1 MLRFKIFVS
10 TLPLILAGLFVQGEP
25 AATNRPCIAL
35 GDASVQIAPTPWKA
49 QFHVSF
55 TNNPAD
61 ATVRVQIVDRPEDAE
76 FTVVDDA
83 ADTDANACPVN
94 ASTRYIGIAT
104 AAAALD
110 PVIYLSRDGN
120 ADYRI
125 YVQSKTF
132 SEREAAALLVGAQ
145 NGQPHVTASLL

>member
-25 AATNRPCIAL
+25 TSTNRPCIAL
-35 GDASVQIAPTPWKA
+35 GDASVQIAPTPWQA

-83 ADTDANACPVN
+83 ANTDANACPVN
-94 ASTRYIGIAT
+94 ASTPYIGIAT
-104 AAAALD
+104 AAVALG